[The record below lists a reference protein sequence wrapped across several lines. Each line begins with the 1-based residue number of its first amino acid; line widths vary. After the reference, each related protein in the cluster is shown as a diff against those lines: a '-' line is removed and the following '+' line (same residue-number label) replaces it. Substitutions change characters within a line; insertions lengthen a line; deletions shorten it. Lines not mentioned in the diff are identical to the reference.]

1 MDVWGTVKEM
11 GNGCDILVCTMGR
24 IVHLLMLKKV
34 EEFLPFN
41 QKTIPQLSLANLKFL
56 VLDEADKLVIDPVFF
71 EQIKDIVEL
80 ASAVQGGHYH
90 RTLLLSATLDSAV
103 MKVAD
108 VIMNADYFQIRID
121 PEKLLSETVEQQF
134 VDVSKGEAMKR
145 MLFHFIRLPGPR
157 N

>member
-1 MDVWGTVKEM
+1 M
-11 GNGCDILVCTMGR
+11 
-24 IVHLLMLKKV
+24 
-34 EEFLPFN
+34 
-41 QKTIPQLSLANLKFL
+41 ANLKFL

-134 VDVSKGEAMKR
+134 VDVSKGGGNEENGFSTSSDYQGQGNEGRFDCEHSEAIQR
-145 MLFHFIRLPGPR
+145 ILFHGQKWIPLE
-157 N
+157 